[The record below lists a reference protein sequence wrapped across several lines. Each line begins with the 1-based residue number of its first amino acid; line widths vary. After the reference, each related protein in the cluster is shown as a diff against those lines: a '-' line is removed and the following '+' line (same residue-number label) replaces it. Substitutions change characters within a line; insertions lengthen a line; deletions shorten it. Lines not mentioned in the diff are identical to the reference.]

1 MAKKSRIGFISTR
14 FAGTDGVSLETKK
27 WVAVLKDMGHE
38 CFFFAGESD
47 WPEERSFV
55 VAEAHFEHPEIL
67 DLNVDLFDD
76 YKRDPETSQRIR
88 DLQVFLKN
96 QLHKFLQHLEP
107 NLLIIE
113 NALALPMN
121 VPLGLALTELIAET
135 GLPTIAH
142 HHDFSWERRR
152 YSKSAAEDYLRA
164 AFPPTLPHINH
175 VVINSFAKR
184 ELALRTGV
192 SSTLVPNVMD
202 FESPPEETD
211 GYTDDLRS
219 ELGIEQ
225 DAHLL
230 LQPTRIVPRKRIEMA
245 IELTRR
251 LNLNSCLVITHE
263 SGDEGDTYEKYLRDY
278 AHLMNVDVRFA
289 AERFA
294 QERGKTSGDSKI
306 YSLRDAYSQAD
317 LVTYPS
323 IIEGFGNAFL
333 ETIYNKRPIMMSAYE
348 IFNTDIQPKGFKL
361 ITFTDFIDEGCVRQA
376 EEILQNEVLA
386 GEMVAHNYALGRRYY
401 SYRILANR
409 LEALI
414 EESLGGI

>member
-14 FAGTDGVSLETKK
+14 LAGTDGVSLETKK

-96 QLHKFLQHLEP
+96 QLHKFLQRFEP

-251 LNLNSCLVITHE
+251 LNLNSL
-263 SGDEGDTYEKYLRDY
+263 SRDH
-278 AHLMNVDVRFA
+278 A
-289 AERFA
+289 
-294 QERGKTSGDSKI
+294 
-306 YSLRDAYSQAD
+306 
-317 LVTYPS
+317 
-323 IIEGFGNAFL
+323 
-333 ETIYNKRPIMMSAYE
+333 
-348 IFNTDIQPKGFKL
+348 
-361 ITFTDFIDEGCVRQA
+361 
-376 EEILQNEVLA
+376 
-386 GEMVAHNYALGRRYY
+386 
-401 SYRILANR
+401 
-409 LEALI
+409 
-414 EESLGGI
+414 